1 MNLSAFIKAL
11 IATVAIS
18 IGLYYLLIQFF
29 PAFSY
34 TDLTWIAIGM
44 FGLISLLVFFLAQKA
59 SKSDNK
65 YSFLNIVVMNLFMK
79 IFLSFIVVVAYVK
92 ITQPAD
98 KWYLVPFTMI
108 YLIFTIFETYFLSK
122 AAKYDEQ

>member
-1 MNLSAFIKAL
+1 MNSSAFTKAL
-11 IATVAIS
+11 IVTVVIS
-18 IGLYYLLIQFF
+18 IASYYLLIQFF

-44 FGLISLLVFFLAQKA
+44 FTLISFLMFLLANNA
-59 SKSDNK
+59 MKSDNK
-65 YSFLNIVVMNLFMK
+65 YSFLNIVVMNLLAK

-92 ITQPAD
+92 MTQPED

-122 AAKYDEQ
+122 AAKIQ